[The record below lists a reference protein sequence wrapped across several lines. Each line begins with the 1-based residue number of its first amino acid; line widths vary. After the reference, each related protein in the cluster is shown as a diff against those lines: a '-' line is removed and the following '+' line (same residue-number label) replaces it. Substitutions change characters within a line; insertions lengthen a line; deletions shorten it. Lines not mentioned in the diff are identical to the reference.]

1 MSDLH
6 IDDFYKDSAKIL
18 VQLFKQFPRR
28 QNLWVDDICGPDTPD
43 EFGLHSERYQAGF
56 SAMLWLAEQGWF
68 DFVDMIHQP
77 QLGLDQA
84 VLSQS
89 AFLALTANLEPM
101 AEPPAIHNNRINA
114 IRAAIKAK
122 SSSQLEQQIQA
133 LLHNG
138 L

>member
-18 VQLFKQFPRR
+18 IQLFKQFPRR
-28 QNLWVDDICGPDTPD
+28 ENLWVDDIAGMDTPD

-56 SAMLWLAEQGWF
+56 SAMLWLAEQGWL
-68 DFVDMIHQP
+68 DYVDMIQQP

-89 AFLALTANLEPM
+89 AFLALTASLPTPDDTPILN
-101 AEPPAIHNNRINA
+101 NNRINA
-114 IRAAIKAK
+114 IRGAVKAQ
-122 SSSQLEQQIQA
+122 SSSQIEQQIQA
-133 LLHNG
+133 LLQSR
-138 L
+138 